1 VLEEG
6 AYEKLS
12 KWILAGFPRST
23 TPNPIDTMSMR
34 LLRRFSSS
42 LLSAE
47 YPSAADAPPNLRV
60 FCKKAE
66 LSFDVLKVL
75 EENADSASTGGNVS
89 PVRRKRSRTITGNRH
104 IDPRPFDSMGIAV
117 PTTDVEVRGVRVEVL
132 SQLQSI
138 LEVCGLKVGGLGI
151 GLSSPS
157 ITSSFSESRCY
168 RRSSNPRTLRQNYHG
183 KERLP

>member
-1 VLEEG
+1 
-6 AYEKLS
+6 
-12 KWILAGFPRST
+12 
-23 TPNPIDTMSMR
+23 MR

-47 YPSAADAPPNLRV
+47 YPSAADASPNLRV
-60 FCKKAE
+60 FCRKVE
-66 LSFDVLKVL
+66 LSLDVLKVL
-75 EENADSASTGGNVS
+75 DENADSALTGGSVS
-89 PVRRKRSRTITGNRH
+89 PTRRKKGKAIIGNRH

-117 PTTDVEVRGVRVEVL
+117 PTTDAEVRDARVGVL

-138 LEVCGLKVGGLGI
+138 LEVCGFTVDDLDI

-168 RRSSNPRTLRQNYHG
+168 RRSSNPHTLRQNHHG
-183 KERLP
+183 KERLPSEQENRPQG